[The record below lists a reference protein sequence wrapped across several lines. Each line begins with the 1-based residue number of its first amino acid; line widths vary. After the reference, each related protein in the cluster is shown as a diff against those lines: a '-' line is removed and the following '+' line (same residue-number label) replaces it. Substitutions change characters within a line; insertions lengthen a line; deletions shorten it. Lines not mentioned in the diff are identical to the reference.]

1 MQLLLL
7 LMVLPVVGGC
17 PWVRELREQALP
29 SSGMAEAQ
37 CRAISQKQGWKTAQ
51 TLLTFDGRNE
61 ILVEPSTSVISP
73 QALLNFR
80 HL

>member
-29 SSGMAEAQ
+29 SSGMAEG
-37 CRAISQKQGWKTAQ
+37 SVQGYFTKT
-51 TLLTFDGRNE
+51 G
-61 ILVEPSTSVISP
+61 VENSSNTPSP
-73 QALLNFR
+73 
-80 HL
+80 